1 MPVLFLDK
9 QCYRGSFLSVKEL
22 SAHYRVSV
30 RTMRVIARECIPDLG
45 KRKLLSPAE
54 ISRVVEAYGA
64 WE

>member
-1 MPVLFLDK
+1 MQILFVEH

-22 SAHYRVSV
+22 SAHYNVSLRIM
-30 RTMRVIARECIPDLG
+30 RTIVKGCVSDLG

-54 ISRVVEAYGA
+54 VSRVVEAYGA